1 MKNKKIILSVL
12 LMMVSMAITAQTAD
26 KYEYVFKP
34 HFYIQAQGGAQYTL
48 GEVPFKDLVSP
59 NVQLGIGYQF
69 SKVIGMRLA
78 ANAWQSKGGSDLSKH
93 NLGKYDWKW
102 NYVAPGI
109 DFTFNLT
116 HIIGGYNPERI
127 VDVNLYFGGAA
138 NIAWKNDEA
147 NTTSQYLFAQG
158 VDPLANIWDGTKVR
172 FVGRGGLNIDFHL
185 SKAVSLG
192 LEANANCLSDHYNSK
207 RAKNADWYFNA
218 LAGLKINLGPTHT
231 KKKIVPPEPEI
242 KYVDRVVEK
251 IVEKIVEKPVP
262 VQTDKKAI
270 KDLYH
275 RDVFFKI
282 NSTVIRKEEMVKV
295 KEVADYLKANPSAIV
310 TIVGYADKG
319 TGTPAINAR
328 LAAGRAAIVKS
339 TLMKKYGIDP
349 VRIVVDSKGDT
360 YQPYPEAEKNRVS
373 VCVVE

>member
-12 LMMVSMAITAQTAD
+12 LMMVSMTITAQTAD

-78 ANAWQSKGGSDLSKH
+78 ANAWQSKGGSELYT
-93 NLGKYDWKW
+93 NKYKWKW

-127 VDVNLYFGGAA
+127 VDVNLFLGGAA

-147 NTTSQYLFAQG
+147 ITTSAALLTQGLVPMEYL
-158 VDPLANIWDGTKVR
+158 WDGTKVR

-192 LEANANCLSDHYNSK
+192 IEANANCLSDHYNSK
-207 RAKNADWYFNA
+207 HAKNADWYFNA
-218 LAGLKINLGPTHT
+218 LAGLKINLGSTHT
-231 KKKIVPPEPEI
+231 KKKIVPPAPEI

-251 IVEKIVEKPVP
+251 VVEKIVEKPVP
-262 VQTDKKAI
+262 VQPEKKAI

-328 LAAGRAAIVKS
+328 LAAGRAASVKS
-339 TLMKKYGIDP
+339 TLMKKYGIDQ

>member
-1 MKNKKIILSVL
+1 MKIQKIILSVL
-12 LMMVSMAITAQTAD
+12 LMMVSMAISAQTAD

-48 GEVPFKDLVSP
+48 GEVPFKDLISP
-59 NVQLGIGYQF
+59 NVQLGVGYQF

-78 ANAWQSKGGSDLSKH
+78 ANAWQSKGGSDLSI
-93 NLGKYDWKW
+93 GKYKWKW

-127 VDVNLYFGGAA
+127 VDVNLFLGGAA

-147 NTTSQYLFAQG
+147 ITTAAVLRTQAYDPMEYL
-158 VDPLANIWDGTKVR
+158 WDGTKVR
-172 FVGRGGLNIDFHL
+172 FVGRGGLNIDFRL
-185 SKAVSLG
+185 CDAVSLG
-192 LEANANCLSDHYNSK
+192 IEGNVNCLSDHYNSK
-207 RAKNADWYFNA
+207 RAKNADWYFNV
-218 LAGLKINLGPTHT
+218 LGGLKINLGATHA
-231 KKKIVPPEPEI
+231 KKKIVAPEPEI

-251 IVEKIVEKPVP
+251 VVEKIVEKPVP
-262 VQTDKKAI
+262 VQPEKKAI

-275 RDVFFKI
+275 RDVFFTI
-282 NSTVIRKEEMVKV
+282 NSTVIRKAEMVKV
-295 KEVADYLKANPSAIV
+295 AEVAEYLKANPSAVV

-339 TLMKKYGIDP
+339 TLIKKYGIDQS
-349 VRIVVDSKGDT
+349 RIVVDSKGDT

>member
-12 LMMVSMAITAQTAD
+12 LMMVSMTITAQTAD

-48 GEVPFKDLVSP
+48 GETSFSDLVSP

-78 ANAWQSKGGSDLSKH
+78 ANAWQSKGGTDLFIGS
-93 NLGKYDWKW
+93 NNNWKW

-127 VDVNLYFGGAA
+127 VDVNLFLGGAA

-147 NTTSQYLFAQG
+147 ATTAAVLLTKRLEPMEYL
-158 VDPLANIWDGTKVR
+158 WDGTKVR
-172 FVGRGGLNIDFHL
+172 FAGRAGLNVDFRL
-185 SKAVSLG
+185 SDAISLG
-192 LEANANCLSDHYNSK
+192 IEGNANCLSDHFNSK
-207 RAKNADWYFNA
+207 RAENVDWYFNV

-242 KYVDRVVEK
+242 KYVDRIVEK
-251 IVEKIVEKPVP
+251 VVEKIVEKPVP
-262 VQTDKKAI
+262 VQPEKKSI
-270 KDLYH
+270 LDLYH
-275 RDVFFKI
+275 RDIFFKI
-282 NSTVIRKEEMVKV
+282 NSTVIRNDEMKKV
-295 KEVADYLKANPSAIV
+295 KEVAEYMKANPNTKV
-310 TIVGYADKG
+310 TLVGYADKG
-319 TGTPAINAR
+319 TGTPAINAKI
-328 LAAGRAAIVKS
+328 AAGRAAIVTS
-339 TLMKKYGIDP
+339 TLIKKYGIDP
-349 VRIVVDSKGDT
+349 SRITEDSKGDT
-360 YQPYPEAEKNRVS
+360 YQPYPENDLNRVTI
-373 VCVVE
+373 CVVE

>member
-48 GEVPFKDLVSP
+48 GEVPFDDLVSP

-69 SKVIGMRLA
+69 SKVIGIRLA
-78 ANAWQSKGGSDLSKH
+78 ANAWQSKGGSELR
-93 NLGKYDWKW
+93 NNKYNWKW
-102 NYVAPGI
+102 NYVAPGL

-116 HIIGGYNPERI
+116 HIIGGYNPERL
-127 VDVNLYFGGAA
+127 VDVNLFLGGAA

-147 NTTSQYLFAQG
+147 ITTANYLQTQG
-158 VDPLANIWDGTKVR
+158 LSPMEYLWDGTKTR

-185 SKAVSLG
+185 SKSVSLG
-192 LEANANCLSDHYNSK
+192 IEANANCLSDHYNSK
-207 RAKNADWYFNA
+207 FGNDPDWYFNA
-218 LAGLKINLGPTHT
+218 LAGVKINLGPTHT

-242 KYVDRVVEK
+242 RYVDRIVEK
-251 IVEKIVEKPVP
+251 VVEKIVEKPVSL
-262 VQTDKKAI
+262 QTGKKAI

-275 RDVFFKI
+275 RDIFFKI
-282 NSTVIRKEEMVKV
+282 NSTVIRNEEMVKV
-295 KEVADYLKANPSAIV
+295 KEVADYMKANPSSIV

-319 TGTPAINAR
+319 TGTPAINAKF
-328 LAAGRAAIVKS
+328 AAGRAAIVKQ

-349 VRIVVDSKGDT
+349 MRIVVDSKGDT